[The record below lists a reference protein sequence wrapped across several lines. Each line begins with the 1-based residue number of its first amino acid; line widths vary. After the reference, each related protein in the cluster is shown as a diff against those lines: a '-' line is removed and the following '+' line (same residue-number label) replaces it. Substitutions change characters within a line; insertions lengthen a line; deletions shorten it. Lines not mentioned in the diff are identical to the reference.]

1 MPNWVSSSVTV
12 QGSKEDL
19 TAFIER
25 GTQGYTVTH
34 NDAERARENK
44 LSLLDPGPYYVGML
58 SFGAFFETPD
68 NYASNWYDLNIERF
82 GTKWDIHVELD
93 LEGDNAIQEL
103 NDGNYLIC
111 FQMETAWDFPDGG
124 LTAWSE
130 AFPNLIFLCDVTE
143 EGNFFAGV
151 CGAKG
156 GAIYQDFFDP
166 EDAHEE
172 AGIAMPDDEDDPD
185 VDMMP
190 YWEACEEAVQA
201 RSYKALLS
209 MEKFLANL
217 EKETSDV

>member
-25 GTQGYTVTH
+25 GTQGYVVKEG
-34 NDAERARENK
+34 DPERAKEQHA
-44 LSLLDPGPYYVGML
+44 SLLEAGPCYVGQL
-58 SFGAFFETPD
+58 SFGTFFKIPD
-68 NYASNWYDLNIERF
+68 NYASDWYNQNIEMF

-93 LEGDNAIQEL
+93 LEHDNAIQEL

-111 FQMETAWDFPDGG
+111 FQMETAWGFPDGG
-124 LTAWSE
+124 LTAWSK
-130 AFPNLIFLCDVTE
+130 AFPNLIFLCDVVE
-143 EGNFFAGV
+143 EGSFFAGV

-166 EDAHEE
+166 EDVHKE
-172 AGIAMPDDEDDPD
+172 AGIAIPDDEDNPD

-190 YWEACEEAVQA
+190 YWEACEEAVQV
-201 RSYKALLS
+201 RSYKALLD

>member
-25 GTQGYTVTH
+25 GTKGYTVTH
-34 NDAERARENK
+34 GDAELASENK
-44 LSLLDPGPYYVGML
+44 VSLLDDGPYYVGML
-58 SFGAFFETPD
+58 SFGTFFEIPD
-68 NYASNWYDLNIERF
+68 NYASNWYNQNIEMF

-111 FQMETAWDFPDGG
+111 FQMETAWGFPDGG

-143 EGNFFAGV
+143 EGGFFAGV
-151 CGAKG
+151 CGAKA

-166 EDAHEE
+166 EDAHKD
-172 AGIAMPDDEDDPD
+172 AGIAVPDDEDNPD

-190 YWEACEEAVQA
+190 YWEACEEAVQD
-201 RSYKALLS
+201 RSYKALLD

-217 EKETSDV
+217 EKERV

>member
-34 NDAERARENK
+34 GDAERAKENK
-44 LSLLDPGPYYVGML
+44 VSLLDEGPYYVGQL
-58 SFGAFFETPD
+58 SFGTFFEIPE
-68 NYASNWYDLNIERF
+68 NYASDWYYKNIEMF
-82 GTKWDIHVELD
+82 GTKWDVGLELD

-111 FQMETAWDFPDGG
+111 FQMETAWSFPDCG
-124 LTAWSE
+124 LIAWSK
-130 AFPNLIFLCDVTE
+130 AFPNLTFLCDVTE

-156 GAIYQDFFDP
+156 GAIYQEFFDP
-166 EDAHEE
+166 EDAYEE

-201 RSYKALLS
+201 RSYKALLD